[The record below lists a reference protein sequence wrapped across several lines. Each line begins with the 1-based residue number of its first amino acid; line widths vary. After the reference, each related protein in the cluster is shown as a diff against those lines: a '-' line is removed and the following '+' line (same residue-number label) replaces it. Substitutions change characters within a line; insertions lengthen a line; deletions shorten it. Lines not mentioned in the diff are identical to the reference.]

1 MLVVLCRKNRFL
13 LKINLIICILKIY
26 KLDLLCEHNKL
37 LRSTVKIRPIM
48 IQNDQLTLD
57 YYLKTAWQS
66 IANKYNQLAMRYGI
80 TQTTGYVLI
89 HIKKEG
95 TPVSEL
101 AALMGVKNTSLS
113 RILNNLEELEL
124 IYREV
129 NHADKRSV
137 KVFLTPKGVEKRKVA
152 KRVVMDFNNYL
163 EDDMTSTERE
173 TLVKLL
179 SHINQLAVAYNPA
192 NEETRMNGTNKIN

>member
-1 MLVVLCRKNRFL
+1 
-13 LKINLIICILKIY
+13 
-26 KLDLLCEHNKL
+26 
-37 LRSTVKIRPIM
+37 M

-66 IANKYNQLAMRYGI
+66 IANKYNQLAMHYGI
-80 TQTTGYVLI
+80 TQTTGYVMI

-101 AALMGVKNTSLS
+101 AGLMGVKNTSLS
-113 RILNNLEELEL
+113 RILNNLEDLGL

-137 KVFLTPKGVEKRKVA
+137 KVFLTPDGVEKRKVA
-152 KRVVMDFNNYL
+152 KRVVMDFNAYL
-163 EDDMTSTERE
+163 EHDMTTSERAI
-173 TLVKLL
+173 LVELL
-179 SHINQLAVAYNPA
+179 SRINRLAVAYNPA
-192 NEETRMNGTNKIN
+192 KEETKMNGTN